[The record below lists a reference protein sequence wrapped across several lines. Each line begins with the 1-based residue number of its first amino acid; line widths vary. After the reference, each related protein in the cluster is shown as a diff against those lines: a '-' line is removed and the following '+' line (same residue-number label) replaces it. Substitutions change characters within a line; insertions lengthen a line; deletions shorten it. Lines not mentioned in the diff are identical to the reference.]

1 MNVATG
7 RVARALAFAVLFG
20 LLPIA
25 GAQAQQLP
33 LFTDL
38 VRENSPAVVNISS
51 TQVRES
57 RSGRGGGP
65 ELSEDHPFFEFFER
79 FGGRGQPERRFGQS
93 RGSGFIVSD
102 DGVVLTNY
110 HVVENADEIIVR
122 LSDRREFVAEV
133 LGYDQ
138 RSDLAVLRIEADQLP
153 VVRVGSSANLE
164 VGEWV
169 LAIGSPFGFEHSVTA
184 GIVSAKQRSLPR
196 ENYVPFIQTDVAI
209 NPGNSG
215 GPLFNLDG
223 EVVGINSHIYSR
235 TGGFMGLSFAIPIE
249 LAMDVA
255 DQLRSSGRVARG
267 WLGVVI
273 QDVSRDLAESFSM
286 DRPYGA
292 LVADL
297 VVDSPAQAAG
307 FEVGD
312 IIVGFAG
319 QTVHTS
325 AELPPMVGR
334 TRVGSAVEVDVI
346 RRGESRTILLE
357 IGELPDD
364 LMAASPQQAP
374 PPPAAGEAVIERLGL
389 KLRDLTADEL
399 GAIDLDGG
407 VMVDTLSEGP
417 AADSGL
423 RRGDVI
429 TMLNQ
434 RRVRSVDEFLQVL
447 GDIQPGTA
455 VPVLVHRGGSP
466 RFFAFRLPTTD

>member
-7 RVARALAFAVLFG
+7 RLARALAVALLVG
-20 LLPIA
+20 LLPLA
-25 GAQAQQLP
+25 GVQAQQLP

-51 TQVRES
+51 TQIRES
-57 RSGRGGGP
+57 RGGP

-79 FGGRGQPERRFGQS
+79 FGGRGQPGPRFGQS
-93 RGSGFIVSD
+93 RGSGFIVSN

-138 RSDLAVLRIEADQLP
+138 RSDLAVLRIQADELP
-153 VVRVGSSANLE
+153 VVRVGSSAELE

-255 DQLRSSGRVARG
+255 DQLRSTGRVARG

-292 LVADL
+292 LVADM

-312 IIVGFAG
+312 IIVGFSG

-325 AELPPMVGR
+325 SELPPMVGR
-334 TRVGSAVEVDVI
+334 TRVGSEVEVDVI
-346 RRGESRTILLE
+346 RRGEPRTILLE
-357 IGELPDD
+357 IGELPDE
-364 LMAASPQQAP
+364 LMVAGPRQAP
-374 PPPAAGEAVIERLGL
+374 PPSTGEAVIGRLGL
-389 KLRDLTADEL
+389 QLRDLAADEL
-399 GAIDLDGG
+399 AALDLDGG
-407 VMVDTLSEGP
+407 VIVDAVNEGP

-434 RRVRSVDEFLQVL
+434 RRIRSVDEFLQVL
-447 GDIQPGTA
+447 ADVQPGTA
-455 VPVLVHRGGSP
+455 VPLLVHRGGSP
-466 RFFAFRLPTTD
+466 RFFAFRLPATD